1 MLGRPEGTG
10 RLAGIATRG
19 PGATEG
25 REGHS
30 GCSGAGRPA
39 GAARPADLPPLGRLV
54 QRCSHCGSTMSSSG
68 GNWTCCTV
76 CNSNA
81 ARSMCFIAAI
91 TDDLLGQAAGIRM
104 SGRQPEDLR
113 RTVIGLS
120 DRQLRIS
127 SRSTVARPAIT
138 PRNRSRNRRD
148 HHVEGRHHGRTRV
161 CRRRRAHRWP
171 GHCKPTCQPSTATR
185 AATWRPSSWA
195 RRPNGRSAQ
204 TEASRLRIPGTR
216 FTPARRPDRSTGYR
230 VGPAGRHRPAPQ
242 HASSRA
248 ATVQPH
254 RPRLRR
260 VSGTPCHHPSR
271 CLSGHSDLLVLVQQA
286 GTGHR
291 IGWPYTMAAR

>member
-1 MLGRPEGTG
+1 
-10 RLAGIATRG
+10 
-19 PGATEG
+19 
-25 REGHS
+25 
-30 GCSGAGRPA
+30 
-39 GAARPADLPPLGRLV
+39 
-54 QRCSHCGSTMSSSG
+54 
-68 GNWTCCTV
+68 
-76 CNSNA
+76 
-81 ARSMCFIAAI
+81 MCFIAAI

-204 TEASRLRIPGTR
+204 TEASRLRIPGHPLHARTATR
-216 FTPARRPDRSTGYR
+216 PQHRLPSRSGRPPSTG
-230 VGPAGRHRPAPQ
+230 
-242 HASSRA
+242 A
-248 ATVQPH
+248 AARQQ
-254 RPRLRR
+254 
-260 VSGTPCHHPSR
+260 PSR
-271 CLSGHSDLLVLVQQA
+271 YGTAAPSPPAASVRHTVSSPVSLPLRTQRPA
-286 GTGHR
+286 GTG
-291 IGWPYTMAAR
+291 AASRYRAPDRVAVHHGGALTCPPNGSSL